1 MKIINNFTDEV
12 YSQKPS
18 IMLIGY
24 FDSVHLGHTKIIKEM
39 IDISRDKNLNHYLL
53 TFKNLPSK
61 TKKFKNILE
70 PEDKVSIIKNLGVK
84 NLILVEFD
92 EKIANML
99 PNLFLEVVK
108 NNFNV
113 TDFIVGED
121 FKFGNGR
128 TGSVLDL
135 EKMNFNIHLSEKLIK
150 NGIKISTKIIK
161 NYISEGNIEAANS
174 LIGRNYY
181 IKGIVRRG
189 KQIGRKIGF
198 PTMNIINNDILLPQT
213 GAYVTKTIVDS
224 KEYYSMTY
232 ASEEM
237 VETNLIDYDKYHYN
251 FKIKIDFF
259 KKIRDNMAFSSVEKL
274 KNQLEVDLEYIN
286 GYFKN

>member
-1 MKIINNFTDEV
+1 
-12 YSQKPS
+12 
-18 IMLIGY
+18 MLIGY

-92 EKIANML
+92 EKIANMS
-99 PNLFLEVVK
+99 PKLFLEVVK

>member
-92 EKIANML
+92 EKIANMS
-99 PNLFLEVVK
+99 PKLFLEVVK

-274 KNQLEVDLEYIN
+274 KNQLEDDLEYIN

>member
-1 MKIINNFTDEV
+1 MKIINNFTDEI

-24 FDSVHLGHTKIIKEM
+24 FDSVHLGHIKIIKEL
-39 IDISRDKNLNHYLL
+39 IDISRDNNINHYLL
-53 TFKNLPSK
+53 TFKDLPNK
-61 TKKFKNILE
+61 TKRLKNILE
-70 PEDKVSIIKNLGVK
+70 HEDKISIIKNLGVK
-84 NLILVEFD
+84 NVILVDFD
-92 EKIANML
+92 DKIANMS
-99 PNLFLEVVK
+99 PNSFLEAVK
-108 NNFNV
+108 RNFNV
-113 TDFIVGED
+113 TDFIIGED

-128 TGSVLDL
+128 SGNVLDL

-161 NYISEGNIEAANS
+161 NYINEGNIEAANS

-181 IKGIVRRG
+181 IKGIVRKG

-213 GAYVTKTIVDS
+213 GAYVTKTIIDS
-224 KEYYSMTY
+224 EEYYSMTY
-232 ASEEM
+232 VSEDI
-237 VETNLIDYDKYHYN
+237 VETNLIDYNDYHYN

-259 KKIRDNMAFSSVEKL
+259 KKIRDNMAFKNVEEL
-274 KNQLEVDLEYIN
+274 KNQLKIDLEYIN

>member
-12 YSQKPS
+12 YSRKPS

-24 FDSVHLGHTKIIKEM
+24 FDSVHLGHIKIIKEL
-39 IDISRDKNLNHYLL
+39 IDISRDKNLTHYLL
-53 TFKNLPSK
+53 TFKNLPNK
-61 TKKFKNILE
+61 TKRLKNILDQ
-70 PEDKVSIIKNLGVK
+70 EDKISIIKNLGVK
-84 NLILVEFD
+84 NVILVEFD
-92 EKIANML
+92 EKIANMS
-99 PNLFLEVVK
+99 PDLFLKAVK
-108 NNFNV
+108 SNFNV

-161 NYISEGNIEAANS
+161 NYINEGNIEAANS

-181 IKGIVRRG
+181 IKGMVRKG

-198 PTMNIINNDILLPQT
+198 PTMNIINNDILLPQS
-213 GAYVTKTIVDS
+213 GAYVTKTIIDS
-224 KEYYSMTY
+224 EEYYSMTY
-232 ASEEM
+232 VSEDI
-237 VETNLIDYDKYHYN
+237 VETNLIDYNDYHYN

-259 KKIRDNMAFSSVEKL
+259 KKIRDNMAFKNVEEL
-274 KNQLEVDLEYIN
+274 KNQLKIDLEYIN

>member
-1 MKIINNFTDEV
+1 MKIINNFTDEI

-24 FDSVHLGHTKIIKEM
+24 FDSVHLGHIKIIKEL
-39 IDISRDKNLNHYLL
+39 IDISRDKNINHYLL
-53 TFKNLPSK
+53 TFKDLPNK
-61 TKKFKNILE
+61 TKRLKNILE
-70 PEDKVSIIKNLGVK
+70 HEDKISIIKNLGVK
-84 NLILVEFD
+84 NVILVDFD
-92 EKIANML
+92 DKIANMS
-99 PNLFLEVVK
+99 PNSFLEAVK
-108 NNFNV
+108 RNFNV
-113 TDFIVGED
+113 TDFIIGED

-128 TGSVLDL
+128 SGNVLDL
-135 EKMNFNIHLSEKLIK
+135 EKMKFNIHLSEKLIK

-161 NYISEGNIEAANS
+161 NYINEGNIEAANS

-181 IKGIVRRG
+181 IKGIVRKG

-213 GAYVTKTIVDS
+213 GVYVTKTIIDS
-224 KEYYSMTY
+224 EEYYSMTY
-232 ASEEM
+232 VSEDI
-237 VETNLIDYDKYHYN
+237 VETNLIDYNDYHYN

-259 KKIRDNMAFSSVEKL
+259 KKIRDNMAFKNVEEL
-274 KNQLEVDLEYIN
+274 KNQLKIDLEYIN